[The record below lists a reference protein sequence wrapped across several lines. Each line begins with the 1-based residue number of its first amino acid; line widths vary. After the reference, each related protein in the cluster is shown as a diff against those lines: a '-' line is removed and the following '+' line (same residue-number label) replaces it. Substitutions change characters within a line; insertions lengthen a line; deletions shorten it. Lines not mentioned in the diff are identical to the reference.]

1 MKAINII
8 DDFEK
13 MRNELETM
21 FHGEDGVAEA
31 WNGYIYSNHLGDDKK
46 VYPNTPTNLRK
57 FMDEELYFSTLL
69 RNSYDAEDRYFVVQD
84 GLIMTDCSIYNRMDW
99 NIFCDFYH
107 SAKVWKTL
115 TRNATIIV
123 DSEECEV
130 LVEVTKH
137 YVRFFRR
144 DDCYSS
150 YTYPSF
156 AELKKDNQFRNEV
169 VYLLKESNQFNKE
182 EWDKWIMSDEDMPPF
197 PLSVIFHSEY
207 SEYKYQSFDFSSHGK
222 VEKYGRTWEII
233 HKFEQKFDCHGEPK
247 FWEVMKNDDGVLWM
261 NNDEGEVVFIENDGF
276 ILHDWI

>member
-1 MKAINII
+1 MAQTINII

-13 MRNELETM
+13 MRDELEAM

-31 WNGYIYSNHLGDDKK
+31 WNGYIYSNHLGDDNKI
-46 VYPNTPTNLRK
+46 YPNTPTNLRK
-57 FMDEELYFSTLL
+57 FIDEELYYNTLL
-69 RNSYDAEDRYFVVQD
+69 KNSYDAEDRYFVVQD

-99 NIFCDFYH
+99 NIYCDFYH

-156 AELKKDNQFRNEV
+156 AEMKKDNQFRNEI
-169 VYLLKESNQFNKE
+169 VYVLKESNQFNRE

-197 PLSVIFHSEY
+197 PLSVIFHSDY
-207 SEYKYQSFDFSSHGK
+207 TEYKYQSFDFSRHGK

-233 HKFEQKFDCHGEPK
+233 HEFEQKFACNGEPK
-247 FWEVMKNDDGVLWM
+247 FWEVMKNDVY
-261 NNDEGEVVFIENDGF
+261 
-276 ILHDWI
+276 

>member
-1 MKAINII
+1 MN
-8 DDFEK
+8 DFDK
-13 MRNELETM
+13 KRKELETM

-31 WNGYIYSNHLGDDKK
+31 WNAYIFSNHLGDENKI
-46 VYPNTPTNLRK
+46 YPNTTENLRK
-57 FMDEELYFSTLL
+57 FMDEELYFKTLL
-69 RNSYDAEDRYFVVQD
+69 KGTYNAEDRYFIISN
-84 GLIMTDCSIYNRMDW
+84 GHIISECSFYNLQGWEMFD
-99 NIFCDFYH
+99 NFYH
-107 SAKVWKTL
+107 STIAWKKL
-115 TRNATIIV
+115 TKNATTIV

-156 AELKKDNQFRNEV
+156 AELKKDNQFRNEI
-169 VYLLKESNQFNKE
+169 VYVLKESNQFNRE

-197 PLSVIFHSEY
+197 PLSVIFHSDY
-207 SEYKYQSFDFSSHGK
+207 TEYKYQSFDFSRHGK

-233 HKFEQKFDCHGEPK
+233 HEFEQKFDCHGEPK

-261 NNDEGEVVFIENDGF
+261 NNDEGEVVFIEDNGF

>member
-13 MRNELETM
+13 MRDELEAM
-21 FHGEDGVAEA
+21 FYGEDGVAEA
-31 WNGYIYSNHLGDDKK
+31 WNGYIYSNHLGDDNKI
-46 VYPNTPTNLRK
+46 YPNTPTNLRK
-57 FMDEELYFSTLL
+57 FIDEELYFNTLL

-99 NIFCDFYH
+99 NILCDFYH
-107 SAKVWKTL
+107 SSKVWKTL
-115 TRNATIIV
+115 TRNAAIIV
-123 DSEECEV
+123 DSEECEL

-207 SEYKYQSFDFSSHGK
+207 SEYKYQSFDFLRHGK
-222 VEKYGRTWEII
+222 VVKYGRTWEII
-233 HKFEQKFDCHGEPK
+233 HEFEQKFDCHGEPK
-247 FWEVMKNDDGVLWM
+247 FWEVMRNDDGVLWM

>member
-1 MKAINII
+1 MAQHF

-13 MRNELETM
+13 MRDELETM

-31 WNGYIYSNHLGDDKK
+31 WNGYIYSNHLGDDNK
-46 VYPNTPTNLRK
+46 VYPNTPINLRK
-57 FMDEELYFSTLL
+57 FMDEELYFNTLL

-99 NIFCDFYH
+99 NILCDFYH
-107 SAKVWKTL
+107 SVKVWKTL
-115 TRNATIIV
+115 TRNATTIV
-123 DSEECEV
+123 DSEGCEV

-169 VYLLKESNQFNKE
+169 VYLLKESNQFDKE

-207 SEYKYQSFDFSSHGK
+207 SEYKYQSFDFSRHGK
-222 VEKYGRTWEII
+222 VEVEKYGRTWEII
-233 HKFEQKFDCHGEPK
+233 HEFKQKFDCHGEPK

-261 NNDEGEVVFIENDGF
+261 NNDEGEVVFIENNGF

>member
-1 MKAINII
+1 MTRHF
-8 DDFEK
+8 DEFEK

-46 VYPNTPTNLRK
+46 IYPNTTENLRK
-57 FMDEELYFSTLL
+57 FMDEELYFNTLL
-69 RNSYDAEDRYFVVQD
+69 HNSYDAEDRYFVVQD
-84 GLIMTDCSIYNRMDW
+84 GHIMTDCGIYNRMDW
-99 NIFCDFYH
+99 NIFCNFYH
-107 SAKVWKTL
+107 STIEWKKL
-115 TRNATIIV
+115 TRNATTIV
-123 DSEECEV
+123 DSEECEI
-130 LVEVTKH
+130 LVEITKH

-207 SEYKYQSFDFSSHGK
+207 SEYKYQSFDFSNFGTVK
-222 VEKYGRTWEII
+222 KYGNTWGII
-233 HKFEQKFDCHGEPK
+233 HEFKQKFDCHGEPL
-247 FWEVMKNDDGVLWM
+247 FWKVMTNDDGVLWM
-261 NNDEGEVVFIENDGF
+261 NNVDGEIVFVENNGF
-276 ILHDWI
+276 ILHAWI